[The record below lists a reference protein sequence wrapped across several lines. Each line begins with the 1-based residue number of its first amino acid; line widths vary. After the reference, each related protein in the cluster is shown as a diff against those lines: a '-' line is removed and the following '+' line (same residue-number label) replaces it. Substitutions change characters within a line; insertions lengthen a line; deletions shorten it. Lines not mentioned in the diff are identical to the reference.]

1 MFKHRP
7 LWQQYHQLLALAL
20 PIMAALLSQSL
31 LNVVDA
37 FMVGQLGAVSLAAV
51 GVGGYLNFI
60 AVSLLL
66 GLGAAVQALVA
77 RAHSGGQKSTW
88 ASPMKAGLLLGL
100 LSAAPIT
107 LFFYAISK
115 PALLWISQ
123 DTAVTAEAVPYF
135 LMRLAGLFAVAMN
148 FSFRGYWNGI
158 HKPSVF
164 LKILVLSH
172 LLNVLFS
179 YVLIYGH
186 FGFPALGSTG
196 AGMGTTLAMCCGM
209 MLNAFYVW
217 NNIKPHGEAVKAPAK
232 PMYKAVSRI
241 AIPTSLQQ
249 FSFALGMTLLFWLL
263 AHFGSDYLAIGH
275 VLISITLLLILPA
288 MGIAL
293 AATTLVGHAL
303 GRNNTQEASR
313 WGWLA
318 SRLGL
323 VVLIMCTLPIVGYP
337 EWFLQHFLHQDA
349 LVQQA
354 KTPLRITALV
364 VICDGLAM
372 IFSQVLLS
380 IGEAKKVF
388 CASFCTQWLL
398 FLPLAYV
405 ALTYFNLSFVQL
417 WGLYGAQRLLN
428 TLALIAF
435 WRYQDW
441 QKTYHHECVSHK
453 A

>member
-1 MFKHRP
+1 MFKARP
-7 LWQQYHQLLALAL
+7 HWEQYRHLLALAL

-37 FMVGQLGAVSLAAV
+37 FMVGQLGPVSLAAV

-77 RAHSGGQKSTW
+77 CAHSGGKKSTW

-100 LSAAPIT
+100 ISAAPIT
-107 LFFYAISK
+107 LLFYAISK
-115 PALLWISQ
+115 PTLLWISQ
-123 DTAVTAEAVPYF
+123 DTAVAAEAVPYF

-158 HKPSVF
+158 HQPSVF

-209 MLNAFYVW
+209 LLNAVFVW
-217 NNIKPHGEAVKAPAK
+217 KNIKPYGEIAKAPAK

-249 FSFALGMTLLFWLL
+249 FSFALGMTLMFWLL
-263 AHFGSDYLAIGH
+263 AHYGSDYLAIGH
-275 VLISITLLLILPA
+275 VLISLTLLLILPA

-337 EWFLQHFLHQDA
+337 EWFLQHFLHQEA

-354 KTPLRITALV
+354 K
-364 VICDGLAM
+364 
-372 IFSQVLLS
+372 
-380 IGEAKKVF
+380 
-388 CASFCTQWLL
+388 
-398 FLPLAYV
+398 
-405 ALTYFNLSFVQL
+405 
-417 WGLYGAQRLLN
+417 
-428 TLALIAF
+428 
-435 WRYQDW
+435 
-441 QKTYHHECVSHK
+441 
-453 A
+453 

>member
-1 MFKHRP
+1 MFKHTSFWKP
-7 LWQQYHQLLALAL
+7 YQHLFALAL

-31 LNVVDA
+31 LNVVDT
-37 FMVGQLGAVSLAAV
+37 FMVGQLGAQSLAAV

-77 RAHSGGQKSTW
+77 RAHSGGKKSTW

-100 LSAAPIT
+100 ISAPPIT
-107 LFFYAISK
+107 LLFYAISQ

-123 DTAVTAEAVPYF
+123 DVAVTAEAVPYF

-158 HKPSVF
+158 HKPAVF

-172 LLNVLFS
+172 LLNIIFS
-179 YVLIYGH
+179 YTLIYGH
-186 FGFPALGSTG
+186 FGAPQLGSMG

-209 MLNAFYVW
+209 LLNAFFIW
-217 NNIKPHGEAVKAPAK
+217 HNIKPHGEAAKAPEK
-232 PMYKAVSRI
+232 PMYKAVTRI
-241 AIPTSLQQ
+241 AVPTSLQQ

-263 AHFGSDYLAIGH
+263 AHYGSDYLAIGH
-275 VLISITLLLILPA
+275 VLISLTLLLILPA

-293 AATTLVGHAL
+293 AATSMVGRAL
-303 GRNNTQEASR
+303 GLSDTQDASR

-318 SRLGL
+318 SQLGL
-323 VVLIMCTLPIVGYP
+323 GVLVLGALPLALFP
-337 EWFLQHFLHQDA
+337 QWFLQYFLHQEV
-349 LVQQA
+349 LIQQA
-354 KTPLRITALV
+354 TTPLRITALV
-364 VICDGLAM
+364 VVFDGLAM

-388 CASFCTQWLL
+388 WASFTTQWVV
-398 FLPLAYV
+398 FLPLAYF
-405 ALTYFNLSFVQL
+405 ALTVFNISFIGL
-417 WGLYGAQRLLN
+417 WWLYGAQRLLN
-428 TLALIAF
+428 ALLLM
-435 WRYQDW
+435 YLW
-441 QKTYHHECVSHK
+441 QNQNWDKTYRQECEPQK